1 MSDVL
6 ATLALKPTTF
16 VHFVNPATDEPIYLA
31 LPEGHPKAGEPDL
44 DKPVGVNVY
53 GPGSKEYRAAQTAI
67 TQENIDRKRR
77 KVTADL
83 IQKNAVELLART
95 TYEFVN
101 FQYEGKTAGLEAC
114 RAFYLDPRFTHL
126 KEQVQ
131 DKQGAFGDF
140 LPTQSDA

>member
-1 MSDVL
+1 M
-6 ATLALKPTTF
+6 F

-77 KVTADL
+77 KVPADL
-83 IQKNAVELLART
+83 NQKNTKKLLART

-101 FQYEGKTAGLEAC
+101 FQYEGKTTNHKTNQTNNHN
-114 RAFYLDPRFTHL
+114 PQKTHQ
-126 KEQVQ
+126 KKQVQ
-131 DKQGAFGDF
+131 DK
-140 LPTQSDA
+140 